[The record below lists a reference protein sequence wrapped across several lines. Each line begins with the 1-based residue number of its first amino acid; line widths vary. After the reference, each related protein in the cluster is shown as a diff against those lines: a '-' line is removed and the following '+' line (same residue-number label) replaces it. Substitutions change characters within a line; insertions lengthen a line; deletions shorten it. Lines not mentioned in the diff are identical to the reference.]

1 MRVPRMA
8 SVAGDVDDAQGGKGP
23 SVAVIG
29 AGAAGLAAGRI
40 LRDEGLRVK
49 IYEKSRHNV
58 GGVWRY
64 DPSPEVKT
72 PMCESARQPQCV
84 RSPIRYD

>member
-1 MRVPRMA
+1 MCDLRTKSLAADEDEANCAAVLPGSEA
-8 SVAGDVDDAQGGKGP
+8 

-40 LRDEGLRVK
+40 LRDEGLRVT
-49 IYEKSRHNV
+49 IFEKSHDV

-64 DPSPEVKT
+64 KPEPEARA
-72 PMCESARQPQCV
+72 PMCKS
-84 RSPIRYD
+84 

>member
-1 MRVPRMA
+1 MKSLAAVEAEANGRAVL
-8 SVAGDVDDAQGGKGP
+8 QGSGA

-40 LRDEGLRVK
+40 LRDEGLRVT
-49 IYEKSRHNV
+49 IFEKSHDV

-64 DPSPEVKT
+64 NPEPEARA
-72 PMCESARQPQCV
+72 PMCK
-84 RSPIRYD
+84 